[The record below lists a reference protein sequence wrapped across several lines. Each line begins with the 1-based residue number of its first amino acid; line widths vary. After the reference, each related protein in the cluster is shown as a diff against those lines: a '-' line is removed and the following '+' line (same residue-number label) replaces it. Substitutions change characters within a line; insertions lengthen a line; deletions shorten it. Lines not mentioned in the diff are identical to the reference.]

1 MAVDFDLGIP
11 ESKDDIM
18 LVDIHYHRPSREYD
32 WNDMLQIVYKVLS
45 TGKKKVLNITN
56 PTMDVYFA
64 RPGYENTYYKEFMPI
79 EQLRKCRFPYKD
91 LEMCIAQE
99 AGRNYV
105 NFIKENNRNGNRR
118 SNKNIHK
125 YPNVYGSDYD
135 IVEWYKIMW
144 AIHYNNNAPKPIT
157 RLFVDIEVN
166 IIGLKG
172 FPKDGERP
180 INFITLVDPDN
191 MKSYAL
197 ALRENEVIDQITD
210 MEEKIDDFIS
220 ELEDSFNETYGDM
233 EYLLFTYDD
242 ELEML
247 KDFFRLIHTL
257 DKDFGM
263 FWNMDFDIPYI
274 NDRLSVLG
282 ESPMAYWCTPDF
294 ERQYCYY
301 KKSTF
306 FDIVS
311 RDSKFYV
318 SMKTVWLDQMVVYAA
333 MRKGQGTLRSNN
345 LNAIAEI
352 EIDDKKLDY
361 GEVTNL
367 GQLQLADY
375 RKYSKYA
382 IKDTLLQMGIDNKT
396 NDIESLYERALANCI
411 SYTKAFKQTK
421 FLENRA
427 YIEYYSQGLIIGN
440 NVNVDH
446 SIPYQERTK
455 KKSDDDDDE
464 DDSFSGG
471 LVADPKLNG
480 FNGIEIYGSRSKYI
494 YKNVVDF
501 DFSAMYPNI
510 IATINISRTSMIGKL
525 IIDSGI
531 EDVYKVYQDIENA
544 IDKGHSFMEEYLTGH
559 FVTLGKRWFNLP
571 GTETLIKEF
580 VKEFMVD
587 QTHIMEEMKN
597 VGKGTVEYQFRL
609 VG

>member
-1 MAVDFDLGIP
+1 MNFDLGIP
-11 ESKDDIM
+11 ESKDDVM
-18 LVDIHYHRPSREYD
+18 LLDIHYHRPTADYE
-32 WNDMLQIVYKVLS
+32 WTDMLQIIYKVLS

-64 RPGYENTYYKEFMPI
+64 QPGFENPYYKEFMPI
-79 EQLRKCRFPYKD
+79 EQLKMCRFPYKD

-99 AGRNYV
+99 AGEKYV
-105 NFIKENNRNGNRR
+105 NFIKENNRTRNRR
-118 SNKNIHK
+118 ANKNIHK
-125 YPNVYGSDYD
+125 YENVYGSDYD

-144 AIHYNNNAPKPIT
+144 NIHYNNESPKPIT
-157 RLFVDIEVN
+157 RLFCDIEVN
-166 IIGLKG
+166 IVGLKG
-172 FPKDGERP
+172 FPKNGERP
-180 INFITLVDPDN
+180 INFITIVDPDN

-197 ALRENEVIDQITD
+197 ALREDIIEDQID
-210 MEEKIDDFIS
+210 EIENNIDEFIE
-220 ELEDSFNETYGDM
+220 ELEDTFNETYGEM
-233 EYLLFTYDD
+233 EYLIFTYDD
-242 ELEML
+242 ELELL

-274 NDRLSVLG
+274 NDRLKELG
-282 ESPMAYWCTPDF
+282 QDPMAYWCTPDF

-301 KKSTF
+301 MVSRF

-352 EIDDKKLDY
+352 EIEDTKLDY
-361 GEVTNL
+361 GEASNLGELQVTN
-367 GQLQLADY
+367 Y
-375 RKYSKYA
+375 KKYSLYA

-396 NDIESLYERALANCI
+396 NDIESLYQRALTNCI
-411 SYTKAFKQTK
+411 SYSKAFKQTK

-427 YIEYYSQGLIIGN
+427 YLEYYNQGLIIGN
-440 NVNVDH
+440 NVNLDYAV
-446 SIPYQERTK
+446 SYEERDND
-455 KKSDDDDDE
+455 SDE
-464 DDSFSGG
+464 EEESFSGG

-480 FNGIEIYGSRSKYI
+480 YNGIEIFGAKSKYI

-501 DFSAMYPNI
+501 DFSSMYPNI

-531 EDVYKVYQDIENA
+531 EDVYKVYQNIENVS
-544 IDKGHSFMEEYLTGH
+544 DKGHSFMEEYLTGH
-559 FVTLGKRWFNLP
+559 FITLGKRWFNLP
-571 GTETLIKEF
+571 GTEDLIKEF
-580 VKEFMVD
+580 IKEFMID
-587 QTHIMEEMKN
+587 QSDVINEMNKLD
-597 VGKGTVEYQFRL
+597 KGLIEYQFRL